1 MVWTLRE
8 TRMFPLA
15 MGTELE
21 VNTELL
27 KSHYVMKLQPD
38 SSKAGF
44 PLIRKRKSWMSGSNS
59 SLRL

>member
-21 VNTELL
+21 VNIELL
-27 KSHYVMKLQPD
+27 KSHYVRKLQPD
-38 SSKAGF
+38 SCKAGF
-44 PLIRKRKSWMSGSNS
+44 PLIHTKEKVEWVA
-59 SLRL
+59 LIVV